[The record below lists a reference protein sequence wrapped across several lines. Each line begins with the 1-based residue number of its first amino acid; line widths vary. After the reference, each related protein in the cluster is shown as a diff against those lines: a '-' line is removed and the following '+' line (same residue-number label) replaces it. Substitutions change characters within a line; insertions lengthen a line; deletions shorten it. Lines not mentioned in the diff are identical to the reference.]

1 MTLNEWFAKGLTER
15 TYVHNMEK
23 NRENLLTVYNQYAIH
38 QKEKELLQKLQKK
51 KLRALVITA
60 DWCGDAMVNV
70 PIFMRIASEALIEA
84 RYFIRDEHLD
94 LMDQYLTNGTARSI
108 PIIVIID
115 QDGNEVGKWGPRST
129 EAQRF
134 VDEKNQTRMLLILRK
149 LFKYLRKKPH
159 ITIRQI
165 VTYGKILRKK

>member
-1 MTLNEWFAKGLTER
+1 MYTTWRKTGKSTHGVQPVRNSSKR
-15 TYVHNMEK
+15 
-23 NRENLLTVYNQYAIH
+23 
-38 QKEKELLQKLQKK
+38 KELLQKLQKK

-70 PIFMRIASEALIEA
+70 PIFMRIANEALIDA
-84 RYFIRDEHLD
+84 RYFIRDENLD

-115 QDGNEVGKWGPRST
+115 QDGNEVGKRGPRSA

-134 VDEKNQTRMLLILRK
+134 VDEKNRTKMHLIMKK

-159 ITIRQI
+159 ITIRQT